1 MAGCDHKSCGGSEKV
16 WLPYFYRG
24 RERGLKPHP
33 FCADCGLV
41 KNLSSERPR
50 DVGYYMNVLS
60 VLGQRYKV
68 VQVQKHLV
76 AMEME
81 RLALDDG
88 YGMDRKMQEKLFV
101 EIVTRILNVPERA
114 VTVILEAP

>member
-1 MAGCDHKSCGGSEKV
+1 MVGCEHKSCGGSEKV
-16 WLPYFYRG
+16 WLPYYFKE

-50 DVGYYMNVLS
+50 DLGYYMNVLAM
-60 VLGQRYKV
+60 LGQRYKI

-76 AMEME
+76 AMEID
-81 RLALDDG
+81 RLALEDG

-101 EIVTRILNVPERA
+101 EIVTRTLNVPARA